1 LSTTGSR
8 HATRNT
14 ILEHTPASAQDR
26 SQRSRQ
32 RHRLGY
38 GRNAGTPFDIAREP
52 TGRITPVAHAKRPR
66 PKSTQGCG
74 FAGVLLWAQT
84 VVGAVERDFT
94 HVGPSSTT
102 TTATATASPTVRREA
117 TATATTSATVDG
129 RTATAG
135 TPCAFLSS
143 KSAAYRC
150 RISAT
155 HRKTVPYDGQ
165 QRFGHRRGRA
175 SAATHG
181 VRSR

>member
-1 LSTTGSR
+1 LCTSGSG

-14 ILEHTPASAQDR
+14 ILERPPAPAQNR
-26 SQRSRQ
+26 PQRSRQ

-38 GRNAGTPFDIAREP
+38 GRNAGAPFDVAREP
-52 TGRITPVAHAKRPR
+52 TGRIAPVAHAKRPR

-84 VVGAVERDFT
+84 VVGPVERDFT
-94 HVGPSSTT
+94 HVGRPSAAAAS
-102 TTATATASPTVRREA
+102 ATAASPAVRRES

-129 RTATAG
+129 RTAAAG
-135 TPCAFLSS
+135 TPSAFLSS

-155 HRKTVPYDGQ
+155 HRKTVPHDGQ
-165 QRFGHRRGRA
+165 QRFGNRRGRA

-181 VRSR
+181 VRGR